1 MEPKL
6 SASNH
11 SLCFSVPVTDLIQR
25 RFSCRSYLKKPIAP
39 EIQERLENFAAG
51 QRVGPLGGTARFE
64 LVAGKDKDLAE
75 LKGLGTYGFIKGAT
89 GFIVGA
95 VSADGSSLEDFGFL
109 LEKIILYATDL
120 GLGTCWLGG
129 TFTKTSFAKKIN
141 VGESELVPSVSA
153 AGYIAGKP
161 RRIDKLIRR
170 GANADKRLPWDRLFL
185 KGDFEQPLVSE
196 QAGDYAAA
204 LEMVRL
210 GPSASNRQPWRI
222 VNQDEKWHFY
232 LQRSAGYQE
241 RSLNKLYTNADLQRI
256 DMGIAMCHFELTL
269 REQEMS
275 GRWIV
280 DDPGISNGEALIE
293 YTATWVV

>member
-1 MEPKL
+1 ML
-6 SASNH
+6 
-11 SLCFSVPVTDLIQR
+11 FSKPTTEIIKQ
-25 RFSCRSYLKKPIAP
+25 RFSCRSYLKQPIAAD
-39 EIQERLENFAAG
+39 IRERLEDFAAS
-51 QRVGPLGGTARFE
+51 QRIGSLGGSARFE

-75 LKGLGTYGFIKGAT
+75 LKDLGTYGFIKGAT

-95 VSADGSSLEDFGFL
+95 TTADGKHLEDFGFL

-141 VGESELVPSVSA
+141 LLEGEIVPSVSA
-153 AGYIAGKP
+153 AGYIAEKP

-170 GANADKRLPWDRLFL
+170 GANADKRLPWEDLF
-185 KGDFEQPLVSE
+185 FEGSFSQPLGDD
-196 QAGDYAAA
+196 QAGAYPTT

-222 VNQDEKWHFY
+222 IKQGNLWHFY
-232 LQRSAGYQE
+232 LQRSPGYQE
-241 RSLNKLYTNADLQRI
+241 RKLVKLYTTADLQRI

-269 REQEMS
+269 REQ
-275 GRWIV
+275 GVNGAWIM
-280 DDPGISNGEALIE
+280 DDPGVVDGERIIE
-293 YTATWVV
+293 YTATWEG

>member
-1 MEPKL
+1 ML
-6 SASNH
+6 
-11 SLCFSVPVTDLIQR
+11 FSKPTTEIIKQ
-25 RFSCRSYLKKPIAP
+25 RFSCRSYLKQPIAAD
-39 EIQERLENFAAG
+39 IRERLEDFAAS
-51 QRVGPLGGTARFE
+51 QRVGSLGGSARFE

-75 LKGLGTYGFIKGAT
+75 LKDLGTYGFIKGAT

-95 VSADGSSLEDFGFL
+95 TTADGKHLEDFGFL

-141 VGESELVPSVSA
+141 LLEGEIVPSVSA
-153 AGYIAGKP
+153 AGYIAEKP

-170 GANADKRLPWDRLFL
+170 GANADKRLPWEDLF
-185 KGDFEQPLVSE
+185 FEGSFSQPLGDD
-196 QAGDYAAA
+196 QAGAYPTA

-222 VNQDEKWHFY
+222 IKQGNLWHFY
-232 LQRSAGYQE
+232 LQRSPGYQE
-241 RSLNKLYTNADLQRI
+241 RKLVKLYTTADLQRI

-269 REQEMS
+269 REQ
-275 GRWIV
+275 GVNGAWIM
-280 DDPGISNGEALIE
+280 DDPGVVDGERIIE
-293 YTATWVV
+293 YTATWEG